1 MRHGNVAHGWGKC
14 LEMIVKYSTDVE
26 LVAWLVPLVQTLDEM
41 GEVVR
46 RAIVAGEDSVAV
58 IVGAIER
65 GSQLKERHPL
75 REVDVVRL
83 ALDFLPPVLDE
94 LVAAEERQ
102 LPAITLEN
110 ALKEFVEIFKLF
122 LELAFWQVVSIIA
135 VRFINPRVET
145 ASRDV
150 IVLVNR
156 VGRDLVN
163 SAV

>member
-1 MRHGNVAHGWGKC
+1 MRRTAGC
-14 LEMIVKYSTDVE
+14 LVVVVKDTADVE
-26 LVAWLVPLVQTLDEM
+26 LVAWLVLLVQALDEM

-58 IVGAIER
+58 IVGALER
-65 GSQLKERHPL
+65 GSQIKERHPL

-83 ALDFLPPVLDE
+83 ALDVFPPVLDE

-102 LPAITLEN
+102 HPAVTLEDT
-110 ALKEFVEIFKLF
+110 LKEFVEIFKFF
-122 LELAFWQVVSIIA
+122 LELAFWQIVSIIA
-135 VRFINPRVET
+135 VRFINPRVEA

-156 VGRDLVN
+156 IG
-163 SAV
+163 